1 MQILHMQER
10 KICKYMTLKELRIS
24 KGVTQ
29 QEAAKLLG
37 ISLRSYVSY
46 ENDETKR
53 DSLKYRVFFQE
64 IEKINYIDED
74 HGILELSQI
83 KAITKKVFSEYDI
96 IYCYLF
102 GSYAKGT
109 ADEKSDVDLLISGT
123 VSGLRFYELAEKLR
137 EKLHK
142 RVDLL
147 DVNQLMGNINLLNEV
162 LSDGLKI
169 YG

>member
-109 ADEKSDVDLLISGT
+109 ADEKNDVDLLISGT

>member
-53 DSLKYRVFFQE
+53 DSLKYWVLFQE

>member
-1 MQILHMQER
+1 M
-10 KICKYMTLKELRIS
+10 
-24 KGVTQ
+24 
-29 QEAAKLLG
+29 
-37 ISLRSYVSY
+37 
-46 ENDETKR
+46 
-53 DSLKYRVFFQE
+53 
-64 IEKINYIDED
+64 
-74 HGILELSQI
+74 
-83 KAITKKVFSEYDI
+83 FSEYNI

>member
-53 DSLKYRVFFQE
+53 DSLKYRFFFQE

-147 DVNQLMGNINLLNEV
+147 DVNQLMENINLLNEV

>member
-53 DSLKYRVFFQE
+53 DSLKYRFFFQE

-74 HGILELSQI
+74 HGILELNQI

-102 GSYAKGT
+102 GSYAKGN

>member
-1 MQILHMQER
+1 MQER

-53 DSLKYRVFFQE
+53 DSLKYRFLFQE

>member
-53 DSLKYRVFFQE
+53 DSLKYRFFFQE

-169 YG
+169 YR

>member
-64 IEKINYIDED
+64 IDKINYIDED

>member
-1 MQILHMQER
+1 MQER

-24 KGVTQ
+24 KSVTQ

-37 ISLRSYVSY
+37 VSLRSYVSY

-53 DSLKYRVFFQE
+53 DSLKYRFFFQE

>member
-64 IEKINYIDED
+64 IGKINYIDED

>member
-53 DSLKYRVFFQE
+53 DSLKYRFFFQE

>member
-53 DSLKYRVFFQE
+53 DSLKYRFLFQE

>member
-1 MQILHMQER
+1 
-10 KICKYMTLKELRIS
+10 MTLKELRIS
-24 KGVTQ
+24 KSVTQ

-37 ISLRSYVSY
+37 VSLRSYVSY

>member
-46 ENDETKR
+46 ENDETKC
-53 DSLKYRVFFQE
+53 DSLKYRFFFQE

>member
-74 HGILELSQI
+74 HGILELSQV

>member
-29 QEAAKLLG
+29 REAAKLLG

>member
-10 KICKYMTLKELRIS
+10 EICKYMTLKELRIS